1 MPATI
6 SIPAGAAA
14 RTAAIAHSLGAG
26 PSTISISAAIMR
38 IANSIAP
45 GIVLSSVAVPNTLS
59 AAAAFTGT
67 TATIV
72 TSGSTGAVF
81 TIVGPGRM
89 IDTLPIGAQL
99 VFSGSNSGVLITN
112 YVSPTTYVVATTP
125 SSSTYTLVTLE
136 GSPVFTSGSA
146 TGTVNCVINLASST
160 GVTLPTATMAASGA
174 VTSTALGT
182 ALVAGTPVTLSGT
195 ISGGTINGGDSSAQ
209 GTFYVAATP
218 APTTTSYSLIDSNG
232 APLVVVFSGSSTSL
246 TGIIYTATILNSPLT
261 SVGLNASTGISTTT
275 GLVYT
280 VGTAI
285 QVTGTLTAVSGQGT
299 ISPYE
304 SGQIYL
310 IGASSSGTATLTTLK
325 SSVPVVLTTGTSVGL
340 TFTVLPSAVALSGQ
354 TGTILTANAFS
365 TVTPTNA
372 AWTYL
377 WQELNTTTGDY
388 ATVVGNTH
396 FTGATTITLTMA
408 SSIAIADT
416 GIYRCQITPTGTGVA
431 SGAPAINSLPIFL
444 RIATTA

>member
-1 MPATI
+1 MSRAFI
-6 SIPAGAAA
+6 SAPAGAAGG
-14 RTAAIAHSLGAG
+14 TCTISHSPGAG
-26 PSTISISAAIMR
+26 PSTISISDGIME
-38 IANSIAP
+38 IDNSIAP
-45 GIVLSSVAVPNTLS
+45 SIAVSSVAVPNTLN

-72 TSGSTGAVF
+72 SSGAGAVF
-81 TIVGPGRM
+81 TITAPARM

-99 VFSGSNSGVLITN
+99 VFSGTNTGALITG

-125 SSSTYTLVTLE
+125 SASTYTLVTLS
-136 GSPVFTSGSA
+136 GSPVFT
-146 TGTVNCVINLASST
+146 TGTGGTLGCVIQLAST
-160 GVTLPTATMAASGA
+160 VNGVQLPAASMAASGV

-195 ISGGTINGGDSSAQ
+195 ITGGTINGGTSLAG
-209 GTFYVAATP
+209 GTFYVAAG
-218 APTTTSYSLIDSNG
+218 ATTTIYSLIDSNG
-232 APLVVVFSGSSTSL
+232 APLVIAFTGSATTL
-246 TGIIYTATILNSPLT
+246 TGITYTATILNSPLS
-261 SVGLNASTGISTTT
+261 SVTLNSSNGISTTT
-275 GLVYT
+275 GLIYT

-299 ISPYE
+299 ISPYV

-325 SSVPVVLTTGTSVGL
+325 SSVPVVLTSGTSVGL

-354 TGTILTANAFS
+354 TGTILTATAYP

-372 AWTYL
+372 SWTYL
-377 WQELNTTTGDY
+377 WQELNTTTGEY
-388 ATVVGNTH
+388 ATVVGNNS
-396 FTGATTITLTMA
+396 FSGATTITLTMTA
-408 SSIAIADT
+408 AIAIADT

-431 SGAPAINSLPIFL
+431 SGATATNSLPIFL